1 LDDLKFASIWLK
13 SYREEIVKM
22 KLDVA
27 PERSYRLLY
36 PRQIVLVGCC
46 SPDGKPNAL
55 TIAWFMPL
63 SMSPPLVGISVSP
76 KRYSHSLIEQ
86 TGDFTVNIPTMDI
99 LEKVHLFGSVS
110 GKNVEKFAS
119 LGLTAEK
126 ARLVKSPI
134 VKECVAHL
142 ECRLTESLRTG
153 DHTLFIGEVLA
164 AYADERFFR
173 NGKFDLKIFRGIY
186 QVGGSE
192 YATISEITKEV
203 GKY

>member
-1 LDDLKFASIWLK
+1 
-13 SYREEIVKM
+13 M
-22 KLDVA
+22 KIEVE

-55 TIAWFMPL
+55 TIAWSMPL

-76 KRYSHSLIEQ
+76 KRYSHSLIER

-99 LEKVHLFGSVS
+99 LEKVHVFGTVS
-110 GKNVEKFAS
+110 GRDVDRFAS

-126 ARLVKSPI
+126 ARAVKSPI
-134 VKECVAHL
+134 VRECVAHL
-142 ECRLTESLRTG
+142 ECRLTESLTTG
-153 DHTLFIGEVLA
+153 DHTLFIGEVVA
-164 AYADERFFR
+164 AYADDRFFR
-173 NGKFDLKIFRGIY
+173 NGKFDPRIFRGIY
-186 QVGGSE
+186 QVGGADYTTLSGE
-192 YATISEITKEV
+192 TTGV